1 MLNFEEDT
9 MMSKKAKVMMSIA
22 TAIIIVMMSKAF
34 ILDEAVKGYLVI
46 FFFVGAGLAALRL
59 FINGMIRKMKGKHI
73 GVKLVFFATL
83 LSVGI
88 PFQSWFR
95 TAVLFAMSKAFIF
108 PSITVMV
115 ASVVLMTIV
124 YGIIYQ
130 RVNVSYLQEEHAG

>member
-9 MMSKKAKVMMSIA
+9 MMSKKAKMIMSIA